1 MRWHLFAFLPL
12 LMDDACA
19 WHLKGQHVPRW
30 AFHTENHA
38 KSGQFM
44 WIYWRWECCSAGG
57 CSGHKVRGCWSTR
70 PSCGRQG
77 HEVRS
82 ALLLLGVSSCPA
94 HGRAW
99 ARRVLGS
106 VIPPPSLPW
115 AAVGRRRRWS
125 VSLGK
130 GQTWVGFP
138 RACEEPLVCCWA
150 GLQHGRSSS
159 HEVKWGWPWPV
170 ACMCNFF
177 LKTSCP
183 TDLREESTFYYAKF
197 FFFY

>member
-99 ARRVLGS
+99 AGRVLGS

-130 GQTWVGFP
+130 GQTWVGFLQGMWGASCVLLSWAP
-138 RACEEPLVCCWA
+138 AWPQQLSWGEMRMALACCLHVQLFP
-150 GLQHGRSSS
+150 Q
-159 HEVKWGWPWPV
+159 
-170 ACMCNFF
+170 N
-177 LKTSCP
+177 
-183 TDLREESTFYYAKF
+183 
-197 FFFY
+197 